1 MPVRKNTP
9 STPNYC
15 IPQVST
21 LLFSVNNGILT
32 GPIDAFETSDWDYF
46 REKAVKKS
54 EMMRENGFVHP
65 ATLVPDELEYNDGY
79 KNIMGKLETKFND
92 GATRDNND

>member
-1 MPVRKNTP
+1 M
-9 STPNYC
+9 S
-15 IPQVST
+15 S
-21 LLFSVNNGILT
+21 LLFSVREGILT
-32 GPIDAFETSDWDYF
+32 GPVDAFETSDWDYF

-79 KNIMGKLETKFND
+79 KNILNQLEAKFNETGGTD
-92 GATRDNND
+92 GD